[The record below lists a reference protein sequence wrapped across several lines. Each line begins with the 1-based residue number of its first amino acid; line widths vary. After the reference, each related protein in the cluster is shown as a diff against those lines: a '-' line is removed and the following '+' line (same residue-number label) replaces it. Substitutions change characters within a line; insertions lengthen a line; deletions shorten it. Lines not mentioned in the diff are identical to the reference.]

1 MNFSFY
7 IAKRYIFSRS
17 KSTAIN
23 IISFIALYGIIAGT
37 WAMFVFLSVF
47 SGLRT
52 YSIQFTNDYDPDL
65 KLFPET
71 GKYITLSPDQ
81 LSKLKAIDGINRY
94 SKIVEE
100 RVLFYFNEKEQVTY
114 LKGVD
119 AEFRKIN
126 KITQNLFNGQWLQ
139 PDTYQAVIGYGTSQ
153 KLSLGLFD
161 VNNPL
166 IVYVPKP
173 GKGLIESEEQAF
185 NKEFLTPFG
194 IYAVNEEIDSK
205 YVFVDLSLAQQLM
218 GYNPNQV
225 SGLEIQLKPNA
236 DSASIIPQLRSVFG
250 NSVTVKTREEMNSTL
265 HKMLNT
271 ENLVVYLV
279 STLVLIITLFSL
291 IGSLIMIILEKKNN
305 LVTLKNL
312 GAEVPSLRRI
322 FLYQGML
329 LSFTGGSIGLLLG
342 VITVWAQKQFG
353 LVMINESLAYPIEFT
368 LVNVAIVCA
377 TILSLGY
384 IASRIAG
391 SRVSEKL
398 LHQNAG

>member
-71 GKYITLSPDQ
+71 GKYITLSSDQ

>member
-1 MNFSFY
+1 
-7 IAKRYIFSRS
+7 
-17 KSTAIN
+17 
-23 IISFIALYGIIAGT
+23 
-37 WAMFVFLSVF
+37 MFVFLSVF